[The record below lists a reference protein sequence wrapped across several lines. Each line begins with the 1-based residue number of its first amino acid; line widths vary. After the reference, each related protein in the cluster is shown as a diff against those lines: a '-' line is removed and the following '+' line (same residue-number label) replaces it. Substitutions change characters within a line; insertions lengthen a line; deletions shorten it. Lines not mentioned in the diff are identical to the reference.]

1 MQRISLMAGKAMRET
16 GQALDRMG
24 MRGQDNWV
32 FLEKICR
39 HRPLMNLFDQRPLI
53 HDNVFVA
60 PNATVIGN
68 VNVMDSASIW
78 YGAVVR
84 GDQSPIQIGGFTSIG
99 DRSTILSIAT
109 NPTGFAARTFVGNWV
124 TVGQNC
130 VLKGCTVDDYATIG
144 DGSVIQEG
152 AYVESYGQL
161 EAGSVLPVGARVPKG
176 EVYGGNPAAFVRKV
190 LKNDMDTGVAEK
202 AADFNVDLAQRHDAE
217 FLPYGTLYQN
227 KADYTA
233 AK

>member
-1 MQRISLMAGKAMRET
+1 MAGKAMRET

-39 HRPLMNLFDQRPLI
+39 HRSLMNLFDQRPLI

-60 PNATVIGN
+60 PNASVIGN

-152 AYVESYGQL
+152 AYVETYGQL
-161 EAGSVLPVGARVPKG
+161 EAGSVLPIGARVLAPRARG
-176 EVYGGNPAAFVRKV
+176 VVGLHSRANAVLSRRAATLPPACRSAPGRSS
-190 LKNDMDTGVAEK
+190 
-202 AADFNVDLAQRHDAE
+202 R
-217 FLPYGTLYQN
+217 
-227 KADYTA
+227 
-233 AK
+233 

>member
-1 MQRISLMAGKAMRET
+1 MLRVGKLLRET

-24 MRGQDNWV
+24 MRGQENWG

-39 HRPLMNLFDQRPLI
+39 HRTLMNLFDQRPMI

-84 GDQSPIQIGGFTSIG
+84 GDQSPIAVGGFTSVG
-99 DRSTILSIAT
+99 DRSAILSTAT
-109 NPTGFAARTFVGNWV
+109 NPTGFAARTFVGSWV
-124 TVGQNC
+124 TIGQNC
-130 VLKGCTVDDYATIG
+130 VLKGCTVDDFASIG
-144 DGSVIQEG
+144 DGSVILEG
-152 AYVESYGQL
+152 AYVEQYGVL

-176 EVYGGNPAAFVRKV
+176 EVYGGNPASFVRKV
-190 LKNDMDTGVAEK
+190 PKDEMDTSGQEKMAESL
-202 AADFNVDLAQRHDAE
+202 VDLASLHNSE
-217 FLPYGTLYQN
+217 FLPHGTLYQHKQALN
-227 KADYTA
+227 DIK
-233 AK
+233 

>member
-1 MQRISLMAGKAMRET
+1 MKRLSVLAGKALRET

-39 HRPLMNLFDQRPLI
+39 HRSIMNLFDQRPVI

-60 PNATVIGN
+60 PNASVIGN
-68 VNVMDSASIW
+68 VNVNDSANIW

-84 GDQSPIQIGGFTSIG
+84 GDQSPIHIGGFTSIG
-99 DRSTILSIAT
+99 DRSTVLSCAA

-152 AYVESYGQL
+152 AYVEVS
-161 EAGSVLPVGARVPKG
+161 GALYPR
-176 EVYGGNPAAFVRKV
+176 R
-190 LKNDMDTGVAEK
+190 
-202 AADFNVDLAQRHDAE
+202 DATVTFTPE
-217 FLPYGTLYQN
+217 P
-227 KADYTA
+227 
-233 AK
+233 

>member
-39 HRPLMNLFDQRPLI
+39 HRSLMNLFDQRPLI

-60 PNATVIGN
+60 PNASVIGN

-152 AYVESYGQL
+152 AYVEVRESSL
-161 EAGSVLPVGARVPKG
+161 TRPVTPALSPDPLPLTLTLLLTPALSLTP
-176 EVYGGNPAAFVRKV
+176 NPDP
-190 LKNDMDTGVAEK
+190 NPTPNPDPDP
-202 AADFNVDLAQRHDAE
+202 DH
-217 FLPYGTLYQN
+217 
-227 KADYTA
+227 
-233 AK
+233 

>member
-1 MQRISLMAGKAMRET
+1 MQRIALMAGKAMRET

-39 HRPLMNLFDQRPLI
+39 HRSLMNLFDQRPLI

-60 PNATVIGN
+60 PNASVIGN

-152 AYVESYGQL
+152 AYVEVREHSNPTVTQPQTPTL
-161 EAGSVLPVGARVPKG
+161 APNHEPWPLPPDPDP
-176 EVYGGNPAAFVRKV
+176 NP
-190 LKNDMDTGVAEK
+190 
-202 AADFNVDLAQRHDAE
+202 
-217 FLPYGTLYQN
+217 
-227 KADYTA
+227 
-233 AK
+233 

>member
-99 DRSTILSIAT
+99 DPSVLTQHSHPGAAALCWLRVSASCVLHVSSAQGSSPPGPHALHVRRTSLGRAGSTVCTVWCTTGDRSTIL
-109 NPTGFAARTFVGNWV
+109 
-124 TVGQNC
+124 
-130 VLKGCTVDDYATIG
+130 
-144 DGSVIQEG
+144 
-152 AYVESYGQL
+152 
-161 EAGSVLPVGARVPKG
+161 
-176 EVYGGNPAAFVRKV
+176 
-190 LKNDMDTGVAEK
+190 
-202 AADFNVDLAQRHDAE
+202 
-217 FLPYGTLYQN
+217 
-227 KADYTA
+227 
-233 AK
+233 